1 MLLLK
6 QHLRSEDKIQN
17 SGCEELA
24 LLDSPSKKGVE
35 LPNVNFWFKFTFP

>member
-1 MLLLK
+1 MLK
-6 QHLRSEDKIQN
+6 RHLSSEDKIQN

-24 LLDSPSKKGVE
+24 LLNSPSKNGVE